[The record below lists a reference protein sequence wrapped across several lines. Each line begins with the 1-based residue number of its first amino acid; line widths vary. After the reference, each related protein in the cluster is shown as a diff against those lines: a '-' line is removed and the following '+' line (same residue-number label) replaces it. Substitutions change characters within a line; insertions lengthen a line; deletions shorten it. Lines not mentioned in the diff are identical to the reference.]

1 MPAVI
6 GAEQVHAALPW
17 STLVRALRE
26 AFVASDL
33 ASADMA
39 SADMAS
45 ADQRVTA
52 PTRHA
57 HALDDAGREH
67 LLLMP
72 AWNARALGV
81 KLVTVLPE
89 APQHGGRTV
98 EASYLL
104 CDRVTGALRALIDGE
119 ALTLRR
125 TAAVSALAAQHLA
138 RADARTLLVIGT
150 GRLAPWMVR
159 AHVALRPSLE
169 RVLVWGRS
177 AARVQ
182 DMQHALQDLALPVG
196 AAEDLTTAVAE
207 ADIVSC
213 ATTSHTAVLRG
224 AWLRP
229 GTHVDLVGA
238 YTPQMRETDDAVI
251 ARSRVFVDDRASAMA
266 EAGDVL
272 QALAS
277 GAVSAN
283 HVLGDLGELLRG
295 RVSGR
300 TAPEDITCFKSVG
313 LAMEDLVAASL
324 VCDHISS
331 SSPLR

>member
-26 AFVASDL
+26 AFVASDA

-177 AARVQ
+177 PARVQ
-182 DMQHALQDLALPVG
+182 DMQHALQDLELPVG
-196 AAEDLTTAVAE
+196 AAEDLTTAVE
-207 ADIVSC
+207 KADIVSC
-213 ATTSHTAVLRG
+213 ATTSHTAVLCG

-283 HVLGDLGELLRG
+283 HVLGDLGDLLRG

-324 VCDHISS
+324 VCDHFSS

>member
-17 STLVRALRE
+17 STLAHGLRD
-26 AFVASDL
+26 AFVVPDAS
-33 ASADMA
+33 
-39 SADMAS
+39 
-45 ADQRVTA
+45 TA

-57 HALDDAGREH
+57 HALDSANREH

-72 AWNARALGV
+72 AWNARFVGV
-81 KLVTVLPE
+81 KLVTVLPD
-89 APQHGGRTV
+89 APTHGGRTV

-104 CDRVTGALRALIDGE
+104 CDRLTGAPRALLDGE

-159 AHVALRPSLE
+159 AHVALRPTLE

-177 AARVQ
+177 PVRIADTRRQ
-182 DMQHALQDLALPVG
+182 LQDLGVPVV
-196 AAEDLTTAVAE
+196 AADDLTRAVPS
-207 ADIVSC
+207 ADIISC
-213 ATTSHTAVLRG
+213 ATTSHTAVLHG
-224 AWLRP
+224 AWLSP

-251 ARSRVFVDDRASAMA
+251 ARSRVFVDDVASAMK

-272 QALAS
+272 QAIAS
-277 GAVSAN
+277 GAVAAD
-283 HVLGDLGELLRG
+283 HVRGDLCAVLSG
-295 RVSGR
+295 RVAGR
-300 TAPEDITCFKSVG
+300 TAADDITCFKSVG

-324 VCDHISS
+324 VYDHHSS
-331 SSPLR
+331 IPSPK

>member
-1 MPAVI
+1 MSGNMPAVV

-26 AFVASDL
+26 AFVASD
-33 ASADMA
+33 AA

-159 AHVALRPSLE
+159 AHVALRPTLE

-177 AARVQ
+177 AARAQ

-196 AAEDLTTAVAE
+196 AAEDLATAVE
-207 ADIVSC
+207 KADIISC

-277 GAVSAN
+277 GAVFSN
-283 HVLGDLGELLRG
+283 HVLGDLGDLLRG
-295 RVSGR
+295 RVPGR

-324 VCDHISS
+324 VCDHLSS